1 MEQLEGQRGMLT
13 EFDQN
18 TIANMTA
25 ALEYVCKRI
34 PQGRDGHEIR
44 KRIADAMVACG
55 QDGRRSLVD
64 FQNVGMKTLE
74 EIVRPTRFN
83 WSSLWRWTQSKWAGK
98 Q

>member
-1 MEQLEGQRGMLT
+1 VLT

-34 PQGRDGHEIR
+34 PPDKDGREIR

-55 QDGRRSLVD
+55 RAGRRTLVD
-64 FQNVGMKTLE
+64 FQDAGTKVLD
-74 EIVRPTRFN
+74 EIVRPPGFN
-83 WSSLWRWTQSKWAGK
+83 WLGLRRLRRLK
-98 Q
+98 